1 MRPAICM
8 SLRFCDLQWLKL
20 EKTQCKKVVLGALST
35 CAGLTASVTAASAG
49 KDLRSQGKTFEVN
62 LKINVLGFK
71 REKQDMLCQNL
82 QLCLCVPDRRAHR
95 KSEGNTL
102 FVFSFEHWK
111 WLNLN

>member
-1 MRPAICM
+1 M
-8 SLRFCDLQWLKL
+8 LLQ
-20 EKTQCKKVVLGALST
+20 
-35 CAGLTASVTAASAG
+35 AAEAG
-49 KDLRSQGKTFEVN
+49 KDLRSQGTTFEVN

-82 QLCLCVPDRRAHR
+82 QLSLWLCVPDTRAHR